1 MEFVANFEL
10 NNNNLDAS
18 FDLSEGASF
27 DALFEI
33 YASGTTWG
41 SIDGD
46 IANQT
51 DLYNILMSKADKT
64 TVEADLEAINDTI
77 TENYE
82 TLDNKIDSVQSDL
95 SGDISAL
102 SQTVINNNTA
112 INNRVDNIVESF
124 DGDIEQINSNISDLQ
139 TTVSDNYSELN
150 TKIQNE
156 AAARAESDS
165 LLQGDINTLSN
176 NLTAEISNRESAD
189 SGLQTQI
196 TNLTGTVSSNYS
208 TLNNS
213 ISNLSDT
220 VDGLSN
226 TVDDLSDTVDSNY
239 NILDTKINT
248 TQTTLQGN
256 IDTLNGTVTSNYNDL
271 TQSITNNVSTLN
283 TRITNEV
290 STLNGA
296 ISNEA
301 TVRANA
307 DNNLQTQID
316 AIVSSSDVFD
326 IVGTYAELEAYDI
339 STVPVNDIIKVL
351 VDSTHN
357 NAATYYRCVEN
368 NGVKS
373 WSYIGSEGAYYTKGE
388 ADSTFVPQT
397 RTINNKALNQNI
409 NLTASD
415 VGALPVGTQIGNGTI
430 LLTQGG
436 VQKGTFTLNQTGN
449 ATIDFDAVSED
460 ITVDSEL
467 STTSTNPVQNKVIT
481 GALNDKQDVLTA
493 GTDLEI
499 VKVLPSGYTQLKSIT
514 ATGSQYIN
522 TGLWLTDNFKAE
534 IVGRFT
540 STTGTQCML
549 GATVRT
555 SNATYR
561 NIVLGKNA
569 SQYYVGNGSPWYQPN
584 QTNSSA
590 TLDTNEH
597 TFVIEIT
604 SGTTKISI
612 DGVENT
618 ASYTSSSVEEDLFL
632 FANNAIIA
640 GGSSSA
646 ADFARFEA
654 ESVKL
659 YDDGNLIFNG
669 VPCKRGDIAGLYDTV
684 SETFM
689 PSLGSSEFVAGDEVV
704 TQTIINFTNETG
716 YITGIDSNDVTTALG
731 YTPYN
736 STNPNGYTSNV
747 GTVTSVNGVQPV
759 NGNVTIETGG
769 SVDQVFD
776 GESANAQSG
785 IAIQGALDEKQ
796 DELVAGD
803 FITITPATVIRVP
816 EGYTQLQSINTGAA
830 AMINTGL
837 SGDIQWEID
846 AVGSSPYPTSRM
858 LVSCTNTSSS
868 SAWFGQQG
876 SVWGCGT
883 TSTSV
888 SLSTRATIIIN
899 FNSSSNNMNGTVN
912 GVAFTYTAT
921 ASVAGNWF
929 LFGNPNGSYKF
940 YGSLFSAVARQG
952 GVVVFDGVPARRN
965 SDNVVG
971 LYDVVSG
978 NFFTSTTTTVFN
990 AGKAA
995 YEKPSISA
1003 DVGEANLSITL
1014 YNTTKATFSANAK
1027 SAVNCNL
1034 TPNIA
1039 TKEISV
1045 SPFNNSNTQKT
1056 ANSLLY
1062 CGSDN
1067 LIHSYTETNVA
1078 ISLAYGMF
1086 VNNTTIAANT
1096 SFTWYYKGEKLSWT
1110 VPTALRTFTS
1120 KQKVYAKCTYPDSN
1134 GNVYFVGLVGQDNN
1148 TNALEGGYTYYYL
1161 GIAST
1166 AATIAFNVS
1175 ASHFISLN
1183 TDGNLTHIDGVEVAQ
1198 PNAKDLYDYY
1208 SLNADIVGTPT
1219 VEDCIVSDFSSSGY
1233 IKMRNQIKSSF
1244 WEFQIKFTTGAT
1256 VPTSAGEFQYLTKSI
1271 NSSVAYG
1278 IDIFLDGA
1286 NPDTLNFTIG
1296 NTTNTVN
1303 ANIAPN
1309 TTYTVKVICGFN
1321 NAYTYAGKT
1330 NVYVYD
1336 ETGSLINSWNG
1347 TISVTPKNLYMQF
1360 GTDGTNNFGGS
1371 IDFENTFINSISLDT
1386 STLTGTATR
1395 VWTGAEPTIDTK
1407 ADTDLTNITD
1417 SAKVMMAGMGM
1428 PSDTYIDLTLGASGT
1443 NYTAPANGWFIFS
1456 KRGTTAGQWITADCG
1471 AQRQCYTAS
1480 NNQAEA
1486 TIYMAVKK
1494 GDVLTLYYNLGGENT
1509 FSRFIY
1515 AQGSESEV

>member
-41 SIDGD
+41 SIDGN
-46 IANQT
+46 IENQT

-112 INNRVDNIVESF
+112 INNRVDNIVEGF
-124 DGDIEQINSNISDLQ
+124 DGDIEQINSNITDLQ

-156 AAARAESDS
+156 AATRTENDN
-165 LLQGDINTLSN
+165 LLQGDISTLSD

-196 TNLTGTVSSNYS
+196 TNLTGTVSSNYN

-213 ISNLSDT
+213 ISNLSD
-220 VDGLSN
+220 

-256 IDTLNGTVTSNYNDL
+256 IDTLSGTVISNYNDL

-301 TVRANA
+301 TARANA

-326 IVGTYAELEAYDI
+326 IVGTYAELQAYDI

-368 NGVKS
+368 AGVKS
-373 WSYIGSEGAYYTKGE
+373 WSYVGSEGAYYTKGE

-481 GALNDKQDVLTA
+481 NALNGKQDTLIA

-499 VKVLPSGYTQLKSIT
+499 VQNSILPSGYTQLNSIT
-514 ATGSQYIN
+514 TTGSQYIN

-569 SQYYVGNGSPWYQPN
+569 SQYYVNNGSPWYQPN

-604 SGTTKISI
+604 SGTTKISV

-618 ASYTSSSVEEDLFL
+618 ASYTSSSVEENLYL
-632 FANNAIIA
+632 FANNAIVS
-640 GGSSSA
+640 GGTSGA

-659 YDDGNLIFNG
+659 YNNGSLIFNG
-669 VPCKRGDIAGLYDTV
+669 IPASNGSQAGLYDTV

-689 PSLGSSEFVAGDEVV
+689 PSLGSSAFVAGDEVV

-716 YITGIDSNDVTTALG
+716 YITSASVDTLTDVTLSNLTNGQGLI
-731 YTPYN
+731 YN
-736 STNPNGYTSNV
+736 ST
-747 GTVTSVNGVQPV
+747 
-759 NGNVTIETGG
+759 
-769 SVDQVFD
+769 
-776 GESANAQSG
+776 
-785 IAIQGALDEKQ
+785 
-796 DELVAGD
+796 
-803 FITITPATVIRVP
+803 
-816 EGYTQLQSINTGAA
+816 TQK
-830 AMINTGL
+830 
-837 SGDIQWEID
+837 WE
-846 AVGSSPYPTSRM
+846 
-858 LVSCTNTSSS
+858 
-868 SAWFGQQG
+868 
-876 SVWGCGT
+876 
-883 TSTSV
+883 
-888 SLSTRATIIIN
+888 
-899 FNSSSNNMNGTVN
+899 
-912 GVAFTYTAT
+912 
-921 ASVAGNWF
+921 
-929 LFGNPNGSYKF
+929 
-940 YGSLFSAVARQG
+940 
-952 GVVVFDGVPARRN
+952 
-965 SDNVVG
+965 
-971 LYDVVSG
+971 
-978 NFFTSTTTTVFN
+978 
-990 AGKAA
+990 
-995 YEKPSISA
+995 
-1003 DVGEANLSITL
+1003 
-1014 YNTTKATFSANAK
+1014 NTTIQTSIAWGSIIGTLSNQTDLQNALNAK
-1027 SAVNCNL
+1027 SKVTL
-1034 TPNIA
+1034 
-1039 TKEISV
+1039 K
-1045 SPFNNSNTQKT
+1045 
-1056 ANSLLY
+1056 
-1062 CGSDN
+1062 D
-1067 LIHSYTETNVA
+1067 
-1078 ISLAYGMF
+1078 
-1086 VNNTTIAANT
+1086 
-1096 SFTWYYKGEKLSWT
+1096 WT
-1110 VPTALRTFTS
+1110 V
-1120 KQKVYAKCTYPDSN
+1120 
-1134 GNVYFVGLVGQDNN
+1134 
-1148 TNALEGGYTYYYL
+1148 
-1161 GIAST
+1161 
-1166 AATIAFNVS
+1166 
-1175 ASHFISLN
+1175 
-1183 TDGNLTHIDGVEVAQ
+1183 
-1198 PNAKDLYDYY
+1198 
-1208 SLNADIVGTPT
+1208 
-1219 VEDCIVSDFSSSGY
+1219 
-1233 IKMRNQIKSSF
+1233 
-1244 WEFQIKFTTGAT
+1244 
-1256 VPTSAGEFQYLTKSI
+1256 
-1271 NSSVAYG
+1271 
-1278 IDIFLDGA
+1278 
-1286 NPDTLNFTIG
+1286 
-1296 NTTNTVN
+1296 
-1303 ANIAPN
+1303 
-1309 TTYTVKVICGFN
+1309 
-1321 NAYTYAGKT
+1321 
-1330 NVYVYD
+1330 
-1336 ETGSLINSWNG
+1336 
-1347 TISVTPKNLYMQF
+1347 
-1360 GTDGTNNFGGS
+1360 
-1371 IDFENTFINSISLDT
+1371 
-1386 STLTGTATR
+1386 
-1395 VWTGAEPTIDTK
+1395 
-1407 ADTDLTNITD
+1407 
-1417 SAKVMMAGMGM
+1417 
-1428 PSDTYIDLTLGASGT
+1428 
-1443 NYTAPANGWFIFS
+1443 
-1456 KRGTTAGQWITADCG
+1456 
-1471 AQRQCYTAS
+1471 
-1480 NNQAEA
+1480 
-1486 TIYMAVKK
+1486 
-1494 GDVLTLYYNLGGENT
+1494 
-1509 FSRFIY
+1509 
-1515 AQGSESEV
+1515 

>member
-41 SIDGD
+41 SIDGN
-46 IANQT
+46 IENQT

-124 DGDIEQINSNISDLQ
+124 DGDIEQINSNITDLQ

-156 AAARAESDS
+156 AATRAENDS
-165 LLQGDINTLSN
+165 LLQGNINTLSD

-189 SGLQTQI
+189 SGLQIQI
-196 TNLTGTVSSNYS
+196 TNLTGTVSSNYN

-213 ISNLSDT
+213 ISNLSD
-220 VDGLSN
+220 

-256 IDTLNGTVTSNYNDL
+256 IDTLSGTVTSNYNDL

-296 ISNEA
+296 ISDEA
-301 TVRANA
+301 TARANA

-326 IVGTYAELEAYDI
+326 IVGTYAELQAYDI
-339 STVPVNDIIKVL
+339 STVPVNDIVKVL

-368 NGVKS
+368 AGVKS
-373 WSYIGSEGAYYTKGE
+373 WTYIGSEGAYYTKGE

-481 GALNDKQDVLTA
+481 GALNGKQDTLIA

-499 VKVLPSGYTQLKSIT
+499 VQNSILPSGYTQLNSIT
-514 ATGSQYIN
+514 TTGSQYIN

-590 TLDTNEH
+590 TLDTNKH

-604 SGTTKISI
+604 SETTKISV

-618 ASYTSSSVEEDLFL
+618 ATYESSSVEEDLYL
-632 FANNAIIA
+632 FANNAIVS
-640 GGSSSA
+640 GGTSSV
-646 ADFARFEA
+646 ADFAQFEA

-659 YDDGNLIFNG
+659 YDNGNLIFNG
-669 VPCKRGDIAGLYDTV
+669 VPASNGSQAGLYDTV

-689 PSLGSSEFVAGDEVV
+689 SSLGSSAFVAGDEVV
-704 TQTIINFTNETG
+704 TQTIIKFTNETG

-731 YTPYN
+731 YIPYN
-736 STNPNGYTSNV
+736 ATNPNGYTSNV

-769 SVDQVFD
+769 TVDQVFN

-796 DELVAGD
+796 DTLIAGD
-803 FITITPATVIRVP
+803 NIEITPASVIRVP
-816 EGYTQLQSINTGAA
+816 EGYTQLQSINSAAA

-837 SGDIQWEID
+837 SGDIQWEIV
-846 AVGSSPYPTSRM
+846 AVGSAPYPTTRM
-858 LVSCTNTSSS
+858 LVSCANTTSS
-868 SAWFGQQG
+868 SAWFGEQG
-876 SVWGCGT
+876 AMWGYGT

-888 SLSTRATIIIN
+888 SLSTEATIIIN
-899 FNSSSNNMNGTVN
+899 FNTSSNNMNGTVN
-912 GVAFTYTAT
+912 GVAFSHTAT
-921 ASVAGNWF
+921 ASVTGNWF
-929 LFGNPNGSYKF
+929 LFGSPSGSYKF
-940 YGSLFSAVARQG
+940 TGSLFSAIARQG

-965 SDNVVG
+965 SDNVAG

-978 NFFTSTTTTVFN
+978 NFFTSTTTTAFN
-990 AGKAA
+990 AGETA
-995 YEKPSISA
+995 YNQPTISA
-1003 DVGEANLSITL
+1003 EVGEANLSISL

-1027 SAVNCNL
+1027 SAVSCNL
-1034 TPNIA
+1034 TPSIA
-1039 TKEISV
+1039 TKEISA
-1045 SPFNNSNTQKT
+1045 SPLVNSNTQKN

-1062 CGSDN
+1062 CGNDDR
-1067 LIHSYTETNVA
+1067 IHSYTETNIP

-1086 VNNTTIAANT
+1086 VNNAAISANST
-1096 SFTWYYKGEKLSWT
+1096 FSWYYKGEKLSWT
-1110 VPTALRTFTS
+1110 VPTALRSFTS

-1134 GNVYFVGLVGQDNN
+1134 GNVYFVGIVGQSNT

-1161 GIAST
+1161 GVASS
-1166 AATIAFNVS
+1166 AATVALNVS
-1175 ASHFISLN
+1175 GSHFISLD

-1198 PNAKDLYDYY
+1198 PNAKDLYNYY
-1208 SLNADIVGTPT
+1208 SLNAYTVGTPT
-1219 VEDCIVSDFSSSGY
+1219 VEDCIVSGFSNSDY
-1233 IKMRNQIKSSF
+1233 VEMRNAISILTGF
-1244 WEFQIKFTTGAT
+1244 WEFQTKFTTGAT
-1256 VPTSAGEFQYLTKSI
+1256 VSTSTGEFQYLTKSI

-1278 IDIFLDGA
+1278 INTFLDGA
-1286 NPDTLNFTIG
+1286 NPGTLNFSIG
-1296 NTTNTVN
+1296 NTTTAVN

-1309 TTYTVKVICGFN
+1309 TTYTVKVVKGFTD
-1321 NAYTYAGKT
+1321 TYAYDGKT
-1330 NVYVYD
+1330 HVYAYD

-1360 GTDGTNNFGGS
+1360 GTDGTNNFDGS
-1371 IDFENTFINSISLDT
+1371 IDFENTFINSIALDT

-1395 VWTGAEPTIDTK
+1395 VWTGAQPTIDTK
-1407 ADTDLTNITD
+1407 ADTDLNNITD
-1417 SAKVMMAGMGM
+1417 SAKVMMSGMGM
-1428 PSDTYIDLTLGASGT
+1428 PSDTYIDLTLGASGST
-1443 NYTAPANGWFIFS
+1443 YTAPANGYIFLNKS
-1456 KRGTTAGQWITADCG
+1456 SSGAGQYTGITNNTSGLITEQISTANYQNLPCSLECGQGDSLTVEYTAGG
-1471 AQRQCYTAS
+1471 ALIS
-1480 NNQAEA
+1480 
-1486 TIYMAVKK
+1486 
-1494 GDVLTLYYNLGGENT
+1494 
-1509 FSRFIY
+1509 FRFVY
-1515 AQGSESEV
+1515 AQGSESEAN

>member
-95 SGDISAL
+95 SGDISTL

-124 DGDIEQINSNISDLQ
+124 DGDIEQINSDISDLQ

-156 AAARAESDS
+156 AATRTESDN
-165 LLQGDINTLSN
+165 LLQGNINTLSD

-196 TNLTGTVSSNYS
+196 TNLTGTVSSNYN

-213 ISNLSDT
+213 ISNLSDI
-220 VDGLSN
+220 
-226 TVDDLSDTVDSNY
+226 VDDLSDTVDSNY
-239 NILDTKINT
+239 NVLDTKIDT

-256 IDTLNGTVTSNYNDL
+256 INTLSGTVTSNYNDL

-301 TVRANA
+301 TARANA

-326 IVGTYAELEAYDI
+326 IVGTYAELQAYDI

-514 ATGSQYIN
+514 ATGSQYLN
-522 TGLWLTDNFKAE
+522 TGIWLTNNFKAE

-540 STTGTQCML
+540 STTGTQCVL
-549 GATVRT
+549 GATMPT
-555 SNATYR
+555 SSATYR
-561 NIVLGKNA
+561 NEILVKD
-569 SQYYVGNGSPWYQPN
+569 STKYYVNNGNPWLTR

-590 TLDTNEH
+590 PLDTNTH

-604 SGTTKISI
+604 SDSTKISV
-612 DGVENT
+612 DDVTNVGNYANVT
-618 ASYTSSSVEEDLFL
+618 LDEDLYL
-632 FANNAIIA
+632 FARNAVNA
-640 GGSSSA
+640 NPA
-646 ADFARFEA
+646 VTDYAKFEL
-654 ESVKL
+654 ESIKI
-659 YDDGNLIFNG
+659 YDNGNIIFNG
-669 VPCKRGDIAGLYDTV
+669 IPASNGSQAGLYDTV

-704 TQTIINFTNETG
+704 TQTIINFTNKTG

-736 STNPNGYTSNV
+736 ATNPNGYTSNV
-747 GTVTSVNGVQPV
+747 GTVTSVNGVQPI

-769 SVDQVFD
+769 TVDQVFN

-785 IAIQGALDEKQ
+785 IAIQGALDKKQ
-796 DELVAGD
+796 GTLVAGYN
-803 FITITPATVIRVP
+803 IEIVEPAIIRVP
-816 EGYTQLQSINTGAA
+816 EGYTQLAYIYSSREDCINTE
-830 AMINTGL
+830 L
-837 SGDIQWEID
+837 SGNIQWEIVAQCD
-846 AVGSSPYPTSRM
+846 VTTPATRM
-858 LVSCTNTSSS
+858 LVSCTNSSNNS
-868 SAWFGQQG
+868 SWFGQNGYGWGTGG
-876 SVWGCGT
+876 ST
-883 TSTSV
+883 TGV
-888 SLSTRATIIIN
+888 SAATKAKIIVN
-899 FNSSSNNMNGTVN
+899 FNTNDCNGTVN
-912 GVAFTYTAT
+912 DVAFSYSAP
-921 ASVAGNWF
+921 ASVNGNWF
-929 LFGNPNGSYKF
+929 LLGSPNGSSSYLIGAK
-940 YGSLFSAVARQG
+940 LFSAIARQN
-952 GVVVFDGVPARRN
+952 GVIVFDGVPAKRD

-971 LYDVVSG
+971 MYDLVS
-978 NFFTSTTTTVFN
+978 NTFFEPENGGEFEAGTVASTDTTIN
-990 AGKAA
+990 AL
-995 YEKPSISA
+995 
-1003 DVGEANLSITL
+1003 VGEGVLTITQFGV
-1014 YNTTKATFSANAK
+1014 TKATFNANATGNT
-1027 SAVNCNL
+1027 SCNL
-1034 TPNIA
+1034 NPTLAP
-1039 TKEISV
+1039 KEINT
-1045 SPFNNSNTQKT
+1045 SPILNGSAQR
-1056 ANSLLY
+1056 ASNSLLY
-1062 CGSDN
+1062 CGNDDR
-1067 LIHSYTETNVA
+1067 IHSYTETNIP
-1078 ISLAYGMF
+1078 ISLNYGMF
-1086 VNNTTIAANT
+1086 TNTNTFSANAT
-1096 SFTWYYKGEKLSWT
+1096 ATWYFKAEKCSWT
-1110 VPTALRTFTS
+1110 VPTALRTFAS

-1134 GNVYFVGLVGQDNN
+1134 GNVYFIGTIGQAN
-1148 TNALEGGYTYYYL
+1148 TTNTLEGGYTYYYL
-1161 GIAST
+1161 GIASST
-1166 AATIAFNVS
+1166 GSVALNVS
-1175 ASHFISLN
+1175 GSHFISLD

-1198 PNAKDLYDYY
+1198 P
-1208 SLNADIVGTPT
+1208 
-1219 VEDCIVSDFSSSGY
+1219 
-1233 IKMRNQIKSSF
+1233 
-1244 WEFQIKFTTGAT
+1244 
-1256 VPTSAGEFQYLTKSI
+1256 
-1271 NSSVAYG
+1271 
-1278 IDIFLDGA
+1278 
-1286 NPDTLNFTIG
+1286 
-1296 NTTNTVN
+1296 
-1303 ANIAPN
+1303 
-1309 TTYTVKVICGFN
+1309 
-1321 NAYTYAGKT
+1321 
-1330 NVYVYD
+1330 
-1336 ETGSLINSWNG
+1336 
-1347 TISVTPKNLYMQF
+1347 
-1360 GTDGTNNFGGS
+1360 
-1371 IDFENTFINSISLDT
+1371 
-1386 STLTGTATR
+1386 
-1395 VWTGAEPTIDTK
+1395 TIDTK
-1407 ADTDLTNITD
+1407 ADTDLNNITD
-1417 SAKVMMAGMGM
+1417 SAKVLVADMGAYS
-1428 PSDTYIDLTLGASGT
+1428 PEFVDLTLGASGAT
-1443 NYTAPANGWFIFS
+1443 YTAPATGYFS
-1456 KRGTTAGQWITADCG
+1456 VYRIATAAGQEIRIAYPNADGSYAHLDGGHGNVMYSTGTNQYICFDSKLLKRGQQIKIEYTMATAVSL
-1471 AQRQCYTAS
+1471 RF
-1480 NNQAEA
+1480 
-1486 TIYMAVKK
+1486 
-1494 GDVLTLYYNLGGENT
+1494 YYVV
-1509 FSRFIY
+1509 
-1515 AQGSESEV
+1515 GSESEV